1 MAIEYRKCVR
11 VLPVVLL
18 AGFSSPGLRS
28 SPTDG
33 GAGQVVAAKGLADP
47 SFPATVRRALKS
59 QEDLIA
65 QPEHC
70 SADRAQLG
78 MIGRAVGQQVRI
90 YRDETSFALFTVSE
104 VCDEV
109 PNSVVRMGL
118 SGRDRLREVGEF
130 AASVHATAP
139 HPSLGDADAEALGEL
154 VERLDDDGKHRG
166 LIIIAPHGGRIEPHT
181 DEQAERVKKALA
193 GKPVSSWMCKG
204 WSNVEGIT
212 PSERWHITSTDI
224 HEASFPLLA
233 RVVGRRFAHA
243 VSFHGFQ
250 REDIL
255 ADVVIGGAGWPY
267 LKEELR
273 KEIAGSLDPEL
284 RVVIAGEK
292 DPLNGNDPRNIVN
305 RLAEGSGI
313 QIEQSPRARRASWRS
328 IADAVARVYRSKL

>member
-11 VLPVVLL
+11 VLPVALL
-18 AGFSSPGLRS
+18 VGFASPGLRS
-28 SPTDG
+28 SPADG
-33 GAGQVVAAKGLADP
+33 GAGQVVATKDLADP
-47 SFPATVRRALKS
+47 SFPATVRRALES
-59 QEDLIA
+59 QEDLID

-78 MIGRAVGQQVRI
+78 MIGRDLGQQVRI
-90 YRDETSFALFTVSE
+90 YRDKTSFALFTVSE

-109 PNSVVRMGL
+109 PNSIVRMGRD
-118 SGRDRLREVGEF
+118 GRDRLGEVGEF

-139 HPSLGDADAEALGEL
+139 RPGLGDADAEALGEF

-166 LIIIAPHGGRIEPHT
+166 LIAIAPHGGRIEPHT
-181 DEQAERVKKALA
+181 DQQAERVKEALA
-193 GKPVSSWMCKG
+193 GKPVSSWRCKG
-204 WSNVEGIT
+204 WSNVEEI
-212 PSERWHITSTDI
+212 SASKRWHITSTDI
-224 HEASFPLLA
+224 HEASFPLLG

-250 REDIL
+250 RADIL
-255 ADVVIGGAGWPY
+255 ADVVIGGAGSPC

-273 KEIAGSLDPEL
+273 AEIAGSLDPEL
-284 RVVIAGEK
+284 RVVIAGDK

-313 QIEQSPRARRASWRS
+313 QIEQSPRARQLWRP